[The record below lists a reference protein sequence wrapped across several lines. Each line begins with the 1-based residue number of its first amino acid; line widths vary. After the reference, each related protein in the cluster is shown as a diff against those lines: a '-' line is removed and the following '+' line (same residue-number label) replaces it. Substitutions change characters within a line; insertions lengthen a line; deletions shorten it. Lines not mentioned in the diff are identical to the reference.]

1 MTWADNDYGYK
12 KKLTLDHTLV
22 QGDETDFPIL
32 VYVVDADLADDSN
45 GGHVK
50 SSSGYDIVFYNGDE
64 DTKLDHEIER
74 YINTDGTLVFW
85 VKVPSISSSAP
96 DTEIYIY
103 YGKTGVVVNPSST
116 DTWDANFIGVY
127 HMNDASGG
135 VTDSTSNG
143 LDGVENGNPTYH
155 NAGHNALSYCVHFD
169 GTGDYFDLTDAVF
182 ELDTTIS
189 FEVYAYLDDKS
200 ASYSILGW
208 GDSDIWE
215 SYYLYRQEDP
225 LYKGWILTQYYTDGG
240 NLASYCMSLAD
251 PVDDTWYNIF
261 ATHEAE
267 DGDTILYLDGVEQ
280 SVDVSEDM
288 DMSGAT
294 TFKAILGTRSGGAFP
309 YKGYMNEFRVSDIA
323 RSANWVKTTFN
334 TQDDPGNF
342 VDFAAEEE
350 KPDSGETVDDTFDIS
365 DSVSLAFSF
374 VFASADDF
382 EITDDI
388 SLAFSFVF
396 ASADDFEITDIN
408 LVAEAILIADTF
420 DINDTISSIFNFAFA
435 PSDTFDITDDISSIF
450 SFVFVS
456 SDTFDITDINLVAE
470 AILIADTFSMDD
482 HTSIWKNAF
491 VIQSDTYTIYI
502 TKPEWRGLDGQIVK
516 DIALFDFWNEN
527 YSTVDKGIDSR
538 DRHLQGVESVINDI
552 SDTVEKIWSMQNNK
566 EEVTIT
572 CLGET
577 INGVYIIE
585 SFDFKT
591 IKGTNAAYSWS
602 INLKFV
608 RDV

>member
-1 MTWADNDYGYK
+1 MVWADNDYGYK
-12 KKLTLDHTLV
+12 KKITIDHTLV
-22 QGDETDFPIL
+22 AGDETDFPVLIS
-32 VYVVDADLADDSN
+32 VTDADLADDSN

-50 SSSGYDIVFYNGDE
+50 SSDGYDIVFYNDDE
-64 DTKLDHEIER
+64 DTLLKHEIER
-74 YINTDGTLVFW
+74 YVNTSGLLVFW
-85 VKVPSISSSAP
+85 VKVNSLSSTV
-96 DTEIYIY
+96 DTDIYIY
-103 YGKTGVVVNPSST
+103 YGKTGVVVDPSTT

-155 NAGHNALSYCVHFD
+155 QTGKTGYCIDFD
-169 GTGDYFDLTDAVF
+169 GTGDYFNITDDAYKFDGECSFEIWVNLDAVANHYGLF
-182 ELDTTIS
+182 GFGDTDY
-189 FEVYAYLDDKS
+189 FPCYDC
-200 ASYSILGW
+200 
-208 GDSDIWE
+208 
-215 SYYLYRQEDP
+215 YRQEDRP
-225 LYKGWILTQYYTDGG
+225 GNEDFFMIPRDGSG
-240 NLASYCMSLAD
+240 LNVLSSGFD
-251 PVDDTWYNIF
+251 PVVSTWYQCVL
-261 ATHEAE
+261 THETVGN
-267 DGDTILYLDGVEQ
+267 DDYLYVDGVEKDNLT
-280 SVDVSEDM
+280 SRDVDLTTAGNFHAFIGLRVSAGHAWNGQID
-288 DMSGAT
+288 
-294 TFKAILGTRSGGAFP
+294 
-309 YKGYMNEFRVSDIA
+309 EFRVSDTA
-323 RSANWVKTTFN
+323 RSSNWVSTTHE

-350 KPDSGETVDDTFDIS
+350 KPYSGETVDDTFDIS
-365 DSVSLAFSF
+365 DSV
-374 VFASADDF
+374 
-382 EITDDI
+382 

>member
-1 MTWADNDYGYK
+1 MVWANNDYGYK
-12 KKLTLDHTLV
+12 KKITIDHTLV
-22 QGDETDFPIL
+22 AGDETDFPVLIS
-32 VYVVDADLADDSN
+32 VTDADLADDSN

-50 SSSGYDIVFYNGDE
+50 SSDGYDIVFYNDDE
-64 DTKLDHEIER
+64 DTLLKHEIER
-74 YINTDGTLVFW
+74 YVNTSGLLVFW
-85 VKVPSISSSAP
+85 VKVNSLSSTV
-96 DTEIYIY
+96 DTDIYIY
-103 YGKTGVVVNPSST
+103 YGKTGVVVDPSTT

-155 NAGHNALSYCVHFD
+155 QTGKTGYCIDFD
-169 GTGDYFDLTDAVF
+169 GTGDYFNITDDAYKFDGECSFEIWVNLDAVANHYGIF
-182 ELDTTIS
+182 GFGDTDY
-189 FEVYAYLDDKS
+189 FPCYDC
-200 ASYSILGW
+200 
-208 GDSDIWE
+208 
-215 SYYLYRQEDP
+215 YRQEDKWTNEDFFMIP
-225 LYKGWILTQYYTDGG
+225 RDGSG
-240 NLASYCMSLAD
+240 QNTLSSGFD
-251 PVDDTWYNIF
+251 PVVSTWYQCVL
-261 ATHEAE
+261 THETVGN
-267 DGDTILYLDGVEQ
+267 DDYLYVDGVEKDNLT
-280 SVDVSEDM
+280 SRDVDLTTAGNFHAFIGLRVSAGHAWNGQID
-288 DMSGAT
+288 
-294 TFKAILGTRSGGAFP
+294 
-309 YKGYMNEFRVSDIA
+309 EFRVSDTA
-323 RSANWVKTTFN
+323 RSSNWVSTTHE

-382 EITDDI
+382 E
-388 SLAFSFVF
+388 
-396 ASADDFEITDIN
+396 
-408 LVAEAILIADTF
+408 
-420 DINDTISSIFNFAFA
+420 
-435 PSDTFDITDDISSIF
+435 
-450 SFVFVS
+450 
-456 SDTFDITDINLVAE
+456 ITDINLVAE